1 MWQWRV
7 EYASL
12 TLMRVLF
19 LCSQPPNAAANGG
32 AQRLHHHLT
41 ALSRGHAVVLA
52 FVSSG
57 SEEQDALGL
66 REPCER
72 AICLTVH
79 RRRVGHSRVGLDP
92 ITRLLDLFRSFRPA
106 YIQEWC
112 GPDLIAQIRSLQAHG
127 PFDCVWVERAYLA
140 SAARAAGIRATIVDV
155 DDVES
160 QSFGRH
166 LRSLG
171 RYKSQPIDQAELAK
185 IRVYEW
191 SLTFRYPA
199 VFVCKDE
206 DRRLFAHPSRAHV
219 TPNGTVVPPRP
230 RLNAAPTVDL
240 LFLGSMGYW
249 PNVDAVEWFV
259 DSIFP
264 KIRAQRPT
272 TTLCVAGRSAHTLT
286 ARLSAVDGCSIVSD
300 PEAVGPLYE
309 QARVVV
315 VPMRLGGGTRIKS
328 VEALAFQRPLV
339 STSAGAEGLGLVNE
353 RHVRI
358 ADTADSF
365 AAACLDLFARPE
377 HAASLAAAGRQ
388 YVEEHLSW
396 EKCSSRAVVLME
408 QATSL

>member
-1 MWQWRV
+1 
-7 EYASL
+7 
-12 TLMRVLF
+12 MRVLF
-19 LCSQPPNAAANGG
+19 LCSQPPNAAANGT

-41 ALSRGHAVVLA
+41 ALSSAHEVVLA

-57 SEEQDALGL
+57 SDERDALAL
-66 REPCER
+66 SEPCQR
-72 AICLTVH
+72 AMRLTTH
-79 RRRVGHSRVGLDP
+79 RRHVGHSRVGLDP
-92 ITRLLDLFRSFRPA
+92 ITRLVDLVRSPLPA
-106 YIQEWC
+106 YVQEWRD
-112 GPDLIAQIRSLQAHG
+112 PDLIAQIRSLQAHG
-127 PFDCVWVERAYLA
+127 PYDRVWVGRAYLA
-140 SAARAAGIRATIVDV
+140 SAARAAGIKATIVDV
-155 DDVES
+155 DDVEY
-160 QSFGRH
+160 QSFGRRV
-166 LRSLG
+166 RSLG
-171 RYKSQPIDQAELAK
+171 RYKSRPIEQAELVK
-185 IRVYEW
+185 IRAYEW

-199 VFVCKDE
+199 VLVCKDE
-206 DRRLFAHPSRAHV
+206 DRHFFAHPSRVHV
-219 TPNGTVVPPRP
+219 LPNGTVVPPRP
-230 RLNAAPTVDL
+230 RVNPAPTVDL

-259 DSIFP
+259 DSVLP
-264 KIRAQRPT
+264 KIRAQRPS

-286 ARLSAVDGCSIVSD
+286 ARLSAVDGCSVVSD

-315 VPMRLGGGTRIKS
+315 VPMRLGAGTRIKT

-339 STSAGAEGLGLVNE
+339 STSAGAEGLGLVHE

-358 ADTADSF
+358 ADTAESF

-396 EKCSSRAVVLME
+396 EKCSSRAVVLLE